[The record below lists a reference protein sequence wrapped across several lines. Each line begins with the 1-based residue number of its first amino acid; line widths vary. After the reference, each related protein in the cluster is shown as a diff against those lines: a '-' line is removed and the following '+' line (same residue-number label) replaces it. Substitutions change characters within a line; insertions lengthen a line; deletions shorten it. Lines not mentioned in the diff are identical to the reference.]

1 MLGDEYITQHIL
13 NEIRRENEQMTFKIY
28 VTDALYAI
36 SQGAKLKK
44 RYADVVKFDS
54 GKRKAPE
61 RTIDEMLA
69 MLREVR

>member
-1 MLGDEYITQHIL
+1 MLGDEYIVQHIL
-13 NEIRRENEQMTFKIY
+13 NEIHRENEQMTFKIY